1 MSDKKELTTK
11 QLLFC
16 NEYLSNG
23 FNATQAGIKAG
34 YSEDTA
40 MQMGYENLKKP
51 YIRQYLDLEIDFML
65 SDRKELTKKIID
77 ECKKYAFMD
86 AIDMEEQQ
94 VRASDKKGYLEL
106 LSKYLSLFVE
116 RKEVEHSTIDDEG
129 KKVGID
135 YSKLSTKALEE
146 IAKASN

>member
-40 MQMGYENLKKP
+40 YSSGQRLLKVVEV
-51 YIRQYLDLEIDFML
+51 RAYLDSEIDFML
-65 SDRKELTKKIID
+65 SDRKELTKQIID

-116 RKEVEHSTIDDEG
+116 CKEVEHSTIDDEG